1 MKRFKS
7 NPKHYEF
14 NLRDSKT
21 VAAVP
26 AGIMSPDGEETPG
39 VAIMT
44 ANQPRLVLTA
54 EAALKIAHEIANAIE
69 RMKRR

>member
-7 NPKHYEF
+7 NPKFYEA

-21 VAAVP
+21 AAAVP
-26 AGIMSPDGEETPG
+26 AGIMSPDGTETPG

-44 ANQPRLVLTA
+44 TDMPRVVITLD
-54 EAALKIAHEIANAIE
+54 AALKVAHEIANAIE
-69 RMKRR
+69 RMKR